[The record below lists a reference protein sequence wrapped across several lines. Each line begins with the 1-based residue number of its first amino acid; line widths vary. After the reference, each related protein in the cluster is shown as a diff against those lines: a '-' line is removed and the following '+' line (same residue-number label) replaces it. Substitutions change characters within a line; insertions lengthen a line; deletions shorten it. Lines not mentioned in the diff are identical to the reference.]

1 MKSATILLLL
11 PMYLALAGGAAC
23 ADYVVVKY
31 RSGKV
36 QTIPLEEPST
46 QIASISYQVENTS
59 AVEPLSSTVKSS
71 AVAPAGEAATTEQTA
86 GTSKTNK
93 SVRIKWAQP
102 LE

>member
-1 MKSATILLLL
+1 MKGAAILLLV
-11 PMYLALAGGAAC
+11 PICLALAGGTAC

-31 RSGKV
+31 RSGKN

-46 QIASISYQVENTS
+46 QITSISYQEESTS
-59 AVEPLSSTVKSS
+59 SVAPSSPSVKSS
-71 AVAPAGEAATTEQTA
+71 AVATADEAATTEQRVNTP
-86 GTSKTNK
+86 KTNN

>member
-11 PMYLALAGGAAC
+11 PVCFALAGGTAC

-46 QIASISYQVENTS
+46 QIASISYQEDSSS
-59 AVEPLSSTVKSS
+59 AIEPSSPAVKSG
-71 AVAPAGEAATTEQTA
+71 AVATADETATTEQKA
-86 GTSKTNK
+86 GTPKTNN

>member
-11 PMYLALAGGAAC
+11 PICLALAGGTAC

-36 QTIPLEEPST
+36 QTIPLEEPSS
-46 QIASISYQVENTS
+46 QIASISYQEDSSS
-59 AVEPLSSTVKSS
+59 AIEPSSPSVKSG
-71 AVAPAGEAATTEQTA
+71 AVATADETATTEQKA
-86 GTSKTNK
+86 GTPKTNN

>member
-11 PMYLALAGGAAC
+11 PMCLALAGGTAC

-31 RSGKV
+31 RSGKI

-46 QIASISYQVENTS
+46 QITSISYQEDSTS
-59 AVEPLSSTVKSS
+59 AAEPSSPSVRGS
-71 AVAPAGEAATTEQTA
+71 AVATADEGATTEQKA
-86 GTSKTNK
+86 GTPKANN